1 MLKLDGRI
9 AFTFEPTPYPV
20 ELHQLSSSTGAR
32 RAERYIRRSR
42 M

>member
-1 MLKLDGRI
+1 MLKLGGRT
-9 AFTFEPTPYPV
+9 AFTFEPTPYPL
-20 ELHQLSSSTGAR
+20 EPHQLSSSTGAS